1 MENKVTVII
10 PAFNEEENIVNVINL
25 SKRCELVDEIIV
37 VDNLSTDNTHKIAK
51 EQNVTVVRCNQQGKG
66 YAMETGLKHATN
78 EILVF
83 LDADIS
89 NYGNDVLMKLI
100 YPIYEENFDFVK
112 STFDRVGGRVTELV
126 AKPLLKLL
134 FPNMHKFSQPL
145 SGMIAGKKTF
155 LKKINFEKDYGVD
168 IAILLDMINLNAT
181 IKEVHIGYLKND
193 QKGWKSLEHMSE
205 QVMKAILKRKDQKE
219 DF

>member
-1 MENKVTVII
+1 MEKKVTVII

-37 VDNLSTDNTHKIAK
+37 VDNLSTDNTHKIAE
-51 EQNVTVVRCNQQGKG
+51 EQNVTVVSCNQQGKG
-66 YAMETGLKHATN
+66 YAMETGLKHSTN

-112 STFDRVGGRVTELV
+112 STFML
-126 AKPLLKLL
+126 
-134 FPNMHKFSQPL
+134 
-145 SGMIAGKKTF
+145 
-155 LKKINFEKDYGVD
+155 
-168 IAILLDMINLNAT
+168 
-181 IKEVHIGYLKND
+181 
-193 QKGWKSLEHMSE
+193 
-205 QVMKAILKRKDQKE
+205 
-219 DF
+219 

>member
-1 MENKVTVII
+1 MKNKVTVII

-51 EQNVTVVRCNQQGKG
+51 EQNVTVVSCNQQGKG

-112 STFDRVGGRVTELV
+112 ST
-126 AKPLLKLL
+126 
-134 FPNMHKFSQPL
+134 
-145 SGMIAGKKTF
+145 
-155 LKKINFEKDYGVD
+155 
-168 IAILLDMINLNAT
+168 
-181 IKEVHIGYLKND
+181 
-193 QKGWKSLEHMSE
+193 
-205 QVMKAILKRKDQKE
+205 
-219 DF
+219 